1 MRSRSFREFACA
13 ALAACALALAG
24 CGGPELMPTP
34 NLYTL
39 TDDNPF
45 ADVPPSL
52 RSNAVDLIY
61 ATDRVPEGDPAKD
74 PRYGTRRSKSLAF
87 GMTTVRIGRDVAWD
101 DLVAASR
108 AAKRKVSLPLICGET
123 HELGRLP
130 QVPAPTVERDG
141 RRVESPEIAA
151 AREVAETRFKTLL
164 AERLALTPKK
174 EVYIFVHGVGST
186 FDDAAQVMAE
196 LWHFMGR
203 RGVPIVY
210 TWPAGGGGD
219 PLHEYTHDRESSEF
233 TVYHLK
239 QFLKLVASCPEV
251 RKVHILAHSRG
262 TDTSV
267 AALRELHIE
276 ATAAGRDTRESLKLG
291 CLVLAAA
298 DMDLEVSSQR
308 IGGERLMRVPE
319 QMVMYVSPEDKWLG
333 RADWLFDS
341 ETRVGQTGA
350 ANLTAGRTQ
359 SLLRTPEIQYIDARV
374 AASGDR
380 KSHFYFYQDTAASS
394 DLILVL
400 RDGRLP
406 GAGNGR
412 PLVLDSSGI
421 WRIEKDY
428 PACLGGK

>member
-1 MRSRSFREFACA
+1 M
-13 ALAACALALAG
+13 
-24 CGGPELMPTP
+24 
-34 NLYTL
+34 
-39 TDDNPF
+39 
-45 ADVPPSL
+45 
-52 RSNAVDLIY
+52 
-61 ATDRVPEGDPAKD
+61 
-74 PRYGTRRSKSLAF
+74 
-87 GMTTVRIGRDVAWD
+87 
-101 DLVAASR
+101 
-108 AAKRKVSLPLICGET
+108 
-123 HELGRLP
+123 
-130 QVPAPTVERDG
+130 PAPTVERDG
-141 RRVESPEIAA
+141 RRVESPESAT
-151 AREVAETRFKTLL
+151 AREVAETRFKALL

-186 FDDAAQVMAE
+186 FDDAAQVMTE

-203 RGVPIVY
+203 CGVPIVY

-219 PLHEYTHDRESSEF
+219 PLHEYAHDRESSEF

-251 RKVHILAHSRG
+251 QKVHILAHSRG
-262 TDTSV
+262 TDTAV

-276 ATAAGRDTRESLKLG
+276 ATAAGRDTRQALKLG

-333 RADWLFDS
+333 RADWLLDS
-341 ETRVGQTGA
+341 ADRLGQVDA
-350 ANLTAGRTQ
+350 DNLTPARTR
-359 SLLRTPEIQYIDARV
+359 SLQRTPEIQYIDARV
-374 AASGDR
+374 AASGDK

-406 GAGNGR
+406 GPAMAG
-412 PLVLDSSGI
+412 PWSSI
-421 WRIEKDY
+421 
-428 PACLGGK
+428 PAASGGSRKTTRRAWAGSKCKVKSAK